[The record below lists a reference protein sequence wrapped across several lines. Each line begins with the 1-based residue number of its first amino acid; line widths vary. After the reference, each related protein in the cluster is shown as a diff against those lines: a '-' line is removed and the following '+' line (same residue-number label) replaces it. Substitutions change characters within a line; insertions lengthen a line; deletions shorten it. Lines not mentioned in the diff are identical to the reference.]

1 MQMFVMWFIVDSK
14 RDGDANNEKRP
25 SGSPRPVYK
34 SLSLLQPRKRIP
46 KVVYSGFDLL
56 QALLQFGFGGLSY
69 FVEVCTSPFKA
80 KYNLWFLRMT
90 KRLKTMMPYTRED
103 GKLVT

>member
-14 RDGDANNEKRP
+14 RDGDANNEKYP
-25 SGSPRPVYK
+25 SGSSRPVYK

-46 KVVYSGFDLL
+46 KVVYNGFDLL
-56 QALLQFGFGGLSY
+56 RALSQFLFGGLSY
-69 FVEVCTSPFKA
+69 FVEVWTSTSKA
-80 KYNLWFLRMT
+80 KYDLLFLRMT

-103 GKLVT
+103 GR

>member
-46 KVVYSGFDLL
+46 KVVYTGFDLL
-56 QALLQFGFGGLSY
+56 QALYSLGLVDFLILLK
-69 FVEVCTSPFKA
+69 FVHHLLS